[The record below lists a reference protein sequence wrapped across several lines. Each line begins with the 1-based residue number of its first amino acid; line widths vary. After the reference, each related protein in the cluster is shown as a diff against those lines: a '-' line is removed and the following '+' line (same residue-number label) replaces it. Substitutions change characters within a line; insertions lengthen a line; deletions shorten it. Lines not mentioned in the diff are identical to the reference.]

1 VCIHAA
7 KQFKMGQ
14 RGRVGGGFLLIWACF
29 TSFLLAFSITPN
41 VGIQPK
47 KQPDGKRAP
56 IALQLK
62 RRMPS
67 KGVWSSETTP

>member
-1 VCIHAA
+1 L
-7 KQFKMGQ
+7 KK
-14 RGRVGGGFLLIWACF
+14 L
-29 TSFLLAFSITPN
+29 LLAFSITPN

-47 KQPDGKRAP
+47 KQPGGNRAP
-56 IALQLK
+56 IALLLK